1 MIHILKP
8 FYDYVEKYITIYLP
22 PEAVAYLLPVRF
34 RIAVQLSL
42 RGDKAKALRYI
53 NGVCRRRKDLAEVF
67 ERDMNFRQSDSSN
80 APLTAEMPEDI
91 LRELLAQDPV
101 RLEESAKN
109 FSQLSR
115 FRVAA
120 VFRALLLLRAA
131 LDNITSG
138 QDDGKQHDAILLE
151 IAANDFCQAIL
162 EKPAVIRGSVRKTL
176 LGQLRHASDWSLN
189 RKISVFMDDKAQSSQ
204 QQEQPL
210 REKSVRIQGP
220 SNRPSDL
227 SELETDT
234 TAVIG
239 YAGPDSLVCPVAR
252 IDVSIY
258 LTHKVLKL
266 YESGRLHVLND
277 VGLAVVS
284 IRSEGYRAMFDAV
297 ISDYNAIYSNIRTE
311 SCNSHTNGGV
321 ELFLWVIGAGASCV
335 AITNF
340 DMFTNPSYPSGY
352 ISFQSEEKLERSET
366 TWRINKEAAVMDFFT
381 HDPSQQY
388 SIYKCFH
395 PHDEISYDSVLDSIV
410 SAPLSAYIEELE
422 ALYGEY
428 G

>member
-1 MIHILKP
+1 MIQILKS
-8 FYDYVEKYITIYLP
+8 FYGHVEKYMVIYLP
-22 PEAVAYLLPVRF
+22 PEVVAYLLPVRF
-34 RIAVQLSL
+34 RIAVRLSL

-53 NGVCRRRKDLAEVF
+53 NGVCRRRKDLAEVI
-67 ERDMNFRQSDSSN
+67 ERDMQFRQSDSTN
-80 APLTAEMPEDI
+80 GPLTADMSEDV
-91 LRELLAQDPV
+91 LRGLLAQDPV
-101 RLEESAKN
+101 RLGQSASN

-120 VFRALLLLRAA
+120 VFRALLLLRSA
-131 LDNITSG
+131 LDNIASG
-138 QDDGKQHDAILLE
+138 QDHGKQHDAILLE

-162 EKPAVIRGSVRKTL
+162 EKPAVITGSTRETL
-176 LGQLRHASDWSLN
+176 LGQLRHASDWSLD

-220 SNRPSDL
+220 SNRSSDL
-227 SELETDT
+227 SELETDA

-252 IDVSIY
+252 IDVSMY

-266 YESGRLHVLND
+266 HQDNRLDVLND

-284 IRSEGYRAMFDAV
+284 VRAEKYRAMCDAV
-297 ISDYNAIYSNIRTE
+297 ISEYNAIYSNIRTK
-311 SCNSHTNGGV
+311 SCDSQTNGGV
-321 ELFLWVIGAGASCV
+321 ELFLWVIGAGASRV

-352 ISFQSEEKLERSET
+352 ISFQAEEKLERSET
-366 TWRINKEAAVMDFFT
+366 TWRINKDATVMDFFT

-388 SIYKCFH
+388 AIYKCFH
-395 PHDEISYDSVLDSIV
+395 PHDEISYDSVLDGII

-422 ALYGEY
+422 ALYGEDA
-428 G
+428 